1 MAKMIVSDASAARI
15 KTAVVSALEVSGS
28 ASSKA
33 THYHTAEAQKL
44 AVRDHIQK
52 LYSVGKELPL
62 IIASLN
68 GARGYYIQEA
78 LLNEF
83 DETMQGGRNAV
94 VTPADWI
101 PISNNAIEHC
111 IANLDKN
118 AGTPYVLRMFVELRE
133 RKINNARTRRVVL
146 SWIWGHESLE
156 FIAVKYREKL
166 RKILT
171 HVYGSRT
178 SSDLVR
184 IVTRAL
190 EGTTDDRGINREEN
204 LLVEHLPQDRA
215 QEYAEKILLYIF
227 GAGEKDMYAQNEF
240 RYISQ
245 VYRAHDD
252 VTHCNFVPEEVLT
265 GILSNP
271 EHPQHDE
278 LWSTPEKQAA
288 TLELIRKEGTVETAN
303 QAVRKTKQEK
313 KKGIVR
319 ESRVQEATDPIA
331 LLKTYYENDG
341 SDTTV
346 LNRVAELAEKN
357 KYKDFPYQSIGIV
370 TDRSISMRGHH
381 MQSKNTPRAVAQFT
395 QFVLEESCQHVVLSP
410 TATGAEADL
419 AEGFIGCLDGG
430 DLDAVF
436 ILSDGYE
443 NSYEGLLNEVIS
455 VYNQHE
461 SPLPVYH
468 ISPVGGSEM
477 NAKAR
482 NLGSNVASLAAT
494 WQSLP
499 VAIQAG
505 LLEADT
511 RQWLAN
517 QVQRLES
524 GQ

>member
-33 THYHTAEAQKL
+33 THYHSADEQKS
-44 AVRDHIQK
+44 AVREHMQK

-62 IIASLN
+62 IVASLQ
-68 GARGYYIQEA
+68 GARGYYVQEA

-83 DETMQGGRNAV
+83 EKTMHGGRNSV
-94 VTPADWI
+94 VSPADWK
-101 PISNNAIEHC
+101 PISNTAIEHC

-118 AGTPYVLRMFVELRE
+118 AGTPYVLRMFVDLKE

-146 SWIWGHESLE
+146 SWIWGHEALE
-156 FIAVKYREKL
+156 FISVKYRAKL
-166 RKILT
+166 RTILT
-171 HVYGSRT
+171 HIYGSRT

-184 IVTRAL
+184 IVKSAL
-190 EGTTDDRGINREEN
+190 AGTTNDRGINREHE
-204 LLVEHLPQDRA
+204 LLVEYLPQDRE

-227 GAGEKDMYAQNEF
+227 GAGEKALYPQGKF
-240 RYISQ
+240 RYLSQ
-245 VYRAHDD
+245 VYRAHED
-252 VTHCNFVPEEVLT
+252 VMHSNFVPEEVLV

-271 EHPQHDE
+271 EHPQHDD
-278 LWSTPEKQAA
+278 LWATPEKQAE
-288 TLELIRKEGTVETAN
+288 TLELLRKEGTVETAN

-313 KKGIVR
+313 KKGIKR
-319 ESRVQEATDPIA
+319 ESRVAEATDPIA
-331 LLKTYYENDG
+331 LLKTYYENPD
-341 SDTTV
+341 DTTV
-346 LNRVAELAEKN
+346 LNRLAELAEKN
-357 KYKDFPYQSIGIV
+357 KYKDFPYQNIGIV

-395 QFVLEESCQHVVLSP
+395 QFVLEVSCQNVMLSP
-410 TATGAEADL
+410 TETGAEADL
-419 AEGFIGCLDGG
+419 AEAFIGCLNG
-430 DLDAVF
+430 DNLDAVF

-455 VYNQHE
+455 VYNQME

-468 ISPVGGSEM
+468 VSPIGGSEV

-482 NLGSNVASLAAT
+482 NLGSNVASIAAT
-494 WQSLP
+494 WKSLP

-524 GQ
+524 GE